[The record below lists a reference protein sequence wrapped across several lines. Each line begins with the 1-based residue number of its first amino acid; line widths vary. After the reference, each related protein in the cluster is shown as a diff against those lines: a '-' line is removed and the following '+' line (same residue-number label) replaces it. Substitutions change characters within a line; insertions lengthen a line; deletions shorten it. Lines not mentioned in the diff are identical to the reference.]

1 MKWFDKTEVKD
12 KAGLSEKEMEYL
24 YKPSF
29 SVFGPLNMIVRGHW
43 DFIAAIVG
51 LNIITWLMGDE
62 ETVASSIL
70 ALIILGFYAWF
81 LYFQI
86 TNSRRLSWN
95 RNKWSSFEDFKDSE
109 NRWAFWGYL
118 VFSLII
124 LTLAASFIQGFLEA

>member
-1 MKWFDKTEVKD
+1 
-12 KAGLSEKEMEYL
+12 MEYL